1 MSTLESGP
9 KLDWTRDNQM
19 FLRYKKWRSKI
30 ELIFRSALSTAT
42 PEEKTA
48 YLKYWMGDEGLPLIE
63 KWESTGKLDYSNAHE
78 TPVKEGGRSR
88 PLSSGFKLET
98 YWSLLEEEFKP
109 KGNKLISI
117 IELWTRS
124 KQGNKT
130 LNEWL
135 TYVYNLVEACN
146 YGDSTDRIIRDV
158 LIIGCES
165 DRAKDKI
172 IRRDETITLNETIEI
187 LQTEASTN
195 STLRQFQE
203 IQNYDK
209 KPTGS
214 IYYQSYDSRS
224 KKSKTPSN
232 EQNSSSSPTG
242 STGSKRTCFR
252 CGEPFSRQHMKE
264 CRAQNV
270 TCNGCGI
277 KGHLKKCCKK
287 SGNFPKDN
295 SNRQNQSPSTGSSRM
310 NFASTLPQT
319 EADFVDEKG
328 LPKQY
333 IPQNQHTG
341 SMYVLR
347 KFQGNPSN
355 ILFSDNGVEIQ
366 HNTSTSVSDPDPT
379 PIPTP
384 DFQFQEFPPTEVV
397 RQSQIDISSISDT
410 SDPRETSNSSSKAT
424 KSTDLPLQSGLANSS
439 HEELRENRDLTVS
452 TAPTQSVRDS
462 NTISIPDNSATRKS
476 NPGIDTRITTGIMT
490 DTPNTPSTF
499 SEETDVTAIHAEI
512 PEELQMHSSNYRSVI
527 PTDIQALTV
536 LQDLI
541 SDDFQAK
548 NTPSTQR
555 KGEKTPDTRSIQRKG
570 EDETFQLIQKIHNQ
584 LQEVQWDLQRLHSL
598 HKYRN

>member
-1 MSTLESGP
+1 MLESGP

-146 YGDSTDRIIRDV
+146 YGDSTDRIIRDI

-172 IRRDETITLNETIEI
+172 IRRGETITLNETIEI

-203 IQNYDK
+203 IQK
-209 KPTGS
+209 KPTGA

-242 STGSKRTCFR
+242 SKKKCFR

-287 SGNFPKDN
+287 SGNFPKDD
-295 SNRQNQSPSTGSSRM
+295 SKRQNQSSSTGTGRM
-310 NFASTLPQT
+310 NIATTLPQT
-319 EADFVDEKG
+319 EAEFFNEKG
-328 LPKQY
+328 VLKEY
-333 IPQNQHTG
+333 IPQNQQQYQHTG
-341 SMYVLR
+341 SMYVLK
-347 KFQGNPSN
+347 KFQGNPSDD

-366 HNTSTSVSDPDPT
+366 HNTSTSVSDPDPA
-379 PIPTP
+379 PVPSP
-384 DFQFQEFPPTEVV
+384 DFPFQEFPLTEVV
-397 RQSQIDISSISDT
+397 KQSQIDISSISDT
-410 SDPRETSNSSSKAT
+410 SDPRENSNSLRKAT
-424 KSTDLPLQSGLANSS
+424 KSTDLPLQSSLANRP
-439 HEELRENRDLTVS
+439 HEEMTEYRDLTIS
-452 TAPTQSVRDS
+452 DKHTQSLRDS
-462 NTISIPDNSATRKS
+462 NTISIPDNSATRES
-476 NPGIDTRITTGIMT
+476 NPGIITRITTGIMA
-490 DTPNTPSTF
+490 DTPSTPITF
-499 SEETDVTAIHAEI
+499 SVETDVTAIPAEI
-512 PEELQMHSSNYRSVI
+512 PEEVQMHSNNYRSVI
-527 PTDIQALTV
+527 PTDTQALTA
-536 LQDLI
+536 LQNLL

-548 NTPSTQR
+548 NTHSTQR
-555 KGEKTPDTRSIQRKG
+555 KGEETPDTRSTKRN
-570 EDETFQLIQKIHNQ
+570 EAFQLIQKIHNQ
-584 LQEVQWDLQRLHSL
+584 LQTVQWDLQRLQSM
-598 HKYRN
+598 HKYDF